1 MIASRVIE
9 VPRDIDIPPTQYQ
22 DTTVTSSVRD
32 SSGQIVTPNISRA
45 DGRDVPPGG
54 IATLLLPRGRMDWS
68 ASNIRKSAF
77 RLQSTQPV
85 VAYQFSPY
93 CCNFSF
99 SNDASLLFPT
109 SSLGT
114 DYRYVGAAHH
124 QFFDIRSGSTPN
136 EPAVMTIVGASDDTS
151 ITVNLP
157 PNQNAVADP
166 TGRISGYSQVQ
177 FTLDAQK
184 CFNSSVFNIASATIL
199 PAQRLL
205 GTSRFRSLVVMSAHL
220 RPQRFLPVTI
230 CKSESIPQPPALIKL
245 VPVAERGSNFPAEVV
260 YWKILANEDDTVV
273 QFSVPF
279 SQLFSVGA
287 SNSTIPHCGNLVGE
301 RQHSAQRRRIL

>member
-1 MIASRVIE
+1 MCQLGGCISPAEDCTPGETICLGNGNVAVCDNEQWVEQGSCSDGLACVEGECVSQACVNALQGRSYIGCDFLTLDLANSAFDLRDENFDGQPDGTTENSPTGLVVANNSDTLPLQLTLLGPNGMPSPLIASRVIE

-22 DTTVTSSVRD
+22 DTTVTSNVRD

-45 DGRDVPPGG
+45 DGLDVPPGG

-124 QFFDIRSGSTPN
+124 QFFDI
-136 EPAVMTIVGASDDTS
+136 AVVRRQTS
-151 ITVNLP
+151 
-157 PNQNAVADP
+157 
-166 TGRISGYSQVQ
+166 
-177 FTLDAQK
+177 
-184 CFNSSVFNIASATIL
+184 
-199 PAQRLL
+199 QR
-205 GTSRFRSLVVMSAHL
+205 
-220 RPQRFLPVTI
+220 
-230 CKSESIPQPPALIKL
+230 
-245 VPVAERGSNFPAEVV
+245 
-260 YWKILANEDDTVV
+260 
-273 QFSVPF
+273 
-279 SQLFSVGA
+279 
-287 SNSTIPHCGNLVGE
+287 
-301 RQHSAQRRRIL
+301 